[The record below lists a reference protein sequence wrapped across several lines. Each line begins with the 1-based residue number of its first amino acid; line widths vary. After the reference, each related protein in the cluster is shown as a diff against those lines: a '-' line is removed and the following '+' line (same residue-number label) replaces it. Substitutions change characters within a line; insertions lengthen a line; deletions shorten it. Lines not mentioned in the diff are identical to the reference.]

1 MATPRSSV
9 PGVFVVPSILAL
21 AGCSGLEEPY
31 LPPVQPPPPSMCAPV
46 SSEPVRRLSSFELTR
61 AVHDLVGLEV
71 DEALFPSS
79 SASAALDT
87 DEEALGTSA
96 LLADGQLRAAR
107 AAAGAVLTRLEN
119 GESVGALGCVESDA
133 GCPDTFIDEFG
144 GRAYR
149 RPVAVEEHARLRAL
163 YDEVAAAEGAR
174 VAYAALV
181 QAMLMAP
188 RFGFVVEDRTADG
201 GLDGY
206 SIASRL
212 SLLLWA
218 TGPDEILT
226 TRAASGELADPSV
239 RAAEAARMWSDPRA
253 RPTVVRFFRDLLDL
267 ERVRG
272 ASPEPTTYPRWS
284 EGLRAEIE
292 AESDRFVEVTLFDRE
307 GTLEALLTS
316 RYVEA
321 GPELSALYG
330 IEVGARELPPERSG
344 ILTRAAFLASTA
356 HGLQPSPVI
365 RGVDVLERVL
375 CIDLGAPPS
384 DVSTDVAAGTTRT
397 NREAYAQHTSDP
409 ACQGC
414 HVQIDP
420 IGFALEGFDS
430 MGGYRTTDNGQPVD
444 ATGVVL
450 GTTVDGGAELAELLA
465 RTEQTERCMVTQ
477 WVRRARGHLPTSQER
492 CAVDELA
499 DQFIDSTGSLRE
511 LLVSLV
517 ASDLFIQ

>member
-1 MATPRSSV
+1 MTTTRSRRDAFTVS
-9 PGVFVVPSILAL
+9 AL
-21 AGCSGLEEPY
+21 ACFATACAGDEPPY
-31 LPPVQPPPPSMCAPV
+31 LPPLAPPPPSQCASV
-46 SSEPVRRLSSFELTR
+46 SSEPVRRLTAFELTR
-61 AVHDLVGLEV
+61 TLHELVGVEV
-71 DEALFPSS
+71 DESLFPSS
-79 SASAALDT
+79 SGTAALDT
-87 DEEALGTSA
+87 DEEALGSSA

-107 AAAGAVLTRLEN
+107 AAADAVLARLEA
-119 GESVGALGCVESDA
+119 GEGALVLGCAEADVT
-133 GCPDTFIDEFG
+133 CPDTFIDDFG

-149 RPVAVEEHARLRAL
+149 RPVTSDEHARLRAL
-163 YDEVAAAEGAR
+163 HDEVAAGEGAR

-201 GLDGY
+201 TLDDH
-206 SIASRL
+206 SIAARM

-218 TGPDEILT
+218 TGPDEALT
-226 TRAASGELADPSV
+226 ARAASGELADSTV
-239 RAAEAARMWSDPRA
+239 RAEEAARMWSDPRA
-253 RPTVVRFFRDLLDL
+253 RPAVVRFFRDVLDL

-272 ASPEPTTYPRWS
+272 ASPEPTTYPAWS
-284 EGLRAEIE
+284 EGLRTEIAAET
-292 AESDRFVEVTLFDRE
+292 DRFVEVTLFDRE

-330 IEVGARELPPERSG
+330 IDSDAGELPPERAG
-344 ILTRAAFLASTA
+344 ILTRAAFLTSTA

-375 CIDLGAPPS
+375 CIDLGSPPP
-384 DVSTDVAAGTTRT
+384 DVSTDVATGVTRT
-397 NREAYAQHTSDP
+397 NREAYAEHTSDP

-414 HVQIDP
+414 HIQIDP

-450 GTTVDGGAELAELLA
+450 GTTVDGGAELSELLA
-465 RTEQTERCMVTQ
+465 STEQTDRCMVTQ
-477 WVRRARGHLPTSQER
+477 WVRRARGHLPTREEQ

-499 DQFIDSTGSLRE
+499 NHFIDSNGSLRE